1 MDNSTQQPGSR
12 RYCAKCL
19 SVLGERRVRDVAG
32 REFCSKFCRS
42 EWWAERRR
50 SEQEVYE
57 WWIGRQKQQG
67 GKVEWSLRKKM

>member
-42 EWWAERRR
+42 EWWAEERRGA
-50 SEQEVYE
+50 EEVYDF
-57 WWIGRQKQQG
+57 WRGWD
-67 GKVEWSLRKKM
+67 